1 MGANSEL
8 ESCRLQIDMELFK
21 GQLKAL
27 KKKLKAVEEEKIE
40 MQ

>member
-1 MGANSEL
+1 
-8 ESCRLQIDMELFK
+8 MELFK

-40 MQ
+40 ISQQNEKSKMAD